1 MITKRQLGLIF
12 IFLGIVAIVGM
23 FGMDLLGAGQ
33 HLGIGPAQQKA
44 LLAAGLI
51 ILIGITL
58 IPLGAKPA

>member
-12 IFLGIVAIVGM
+12 IVLGFAAIVGM

-44 LLAAGLI
+44 LLAAGLVI
-51 ILIGITL
+51 IIGLTL
-58 IPLGAKPA
+58 LPLGDNPA

>member
-12 IFLGIVAIVGM
+12 ILVGSFAIAGM

-44 LLAAGLI
+44 LLAAGLVV
-51 ILIGITL
+51 LLGITL
-58 IPLGAKPA
+58 IPLGDKPA

>member
-12 IFLGIVAIVGM
+12 ILVGSLAIAGM

-44 LLAAGLI
+44 LLAAGLVV
-51 ILIGITL
+51 LLGITL
-58 IPLGAKPA
+58 IPLGDKPA

>member
-12 IFLGIVAIVGM
+12 IFLGIAAIVGM
-23 FGMDLLGAGQ
+23 LGMDLLGAGQ

-44 LLAAGLI
+44 LFAAGLI